1 MKVGVDCSL
10 PDASTEKVLDE
21 EVTTKEGH
29 VRAKLVLALQ
39 GLKPPTTGF
48 SFKACFR
55 AEPPGSQPQLPQ
67 PQVCPDTGACR
78 APW

>member
-10 PDASTEKVLDE
+10 PDASTEVLDE

-55 AEPPGSQPQLPQ
+55 AEPPGSQPQ
-67 PQVCPDTGACR
+67 VCPDTGARR